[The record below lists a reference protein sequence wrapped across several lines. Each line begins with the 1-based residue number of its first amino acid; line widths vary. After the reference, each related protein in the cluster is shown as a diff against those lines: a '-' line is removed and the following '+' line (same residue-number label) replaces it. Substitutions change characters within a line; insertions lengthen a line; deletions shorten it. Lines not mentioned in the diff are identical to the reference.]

1 MKIIKARISI
11 GGKWEQNTVYATFTD
26 GSEKMLFKY
35 FPDELSFSEDEFLG
49 LTEDEAH
56 DLFHKKDIEYL
67 RS

>member
-1 MKIIKARISI
+1 MKIIKVKIDI
-11 GGKWEQNTVYATFTD
+11 GGKWEQNTVYATFED

-35 FPDELSFSEDEFLG
+35 FPDELYFSEDEFLG

-56 DLFHKKDIEYL
+56 ELFHKKDIEYL